1 VTYGPLLNRATQLA
15 YMYEGVPSHPDAVD
29 KYKVTQLYTAPTAIR
44 ALMRSGTDP
53 VTASSRASLQ
63 LLGSVG
69 EPINPEAWRWYH
81 QVVGEGR
88 CPIVDTWWQTETG
101 GIMITPLPTDGFTQ
115 KPGCASRPFFHPFFG
130 IQPVLLTPEGVEKE
144 VAPPRAFSPSR
155 APGRRPFVDVLGDYE
170 RYVSTYFPIEG
181 PDGQGYYLT
190 GDGAR
195 RDEDGYTVHLDHR
208 TGRRRHQL
216 VGPPH
221 RHRRGRVGRGATPT
235 HITPSPGST
244 SSIYD
249 RASVSSLSRFPSLS
263 LSLSLWTLVALP
275 RRMLASLLTLRE
287 HARKAGWGALPLAFA
302 HLLEGAT
309 PRAR

>member
-1 VTYGPLLNRATQLA
+1 
-15 YMYEGVPSHPDAVD
+15 
-29 KYKVTQLYTAPTAIR
+29 
-44 ALMRSGTDP
+44 MR
-53 VTASSRASLQ
+53 SSRAR
-63 LLGSVG
+63 
-69 EPINPEAWRWYH
+69 A
-81 QVVGEGR
+81 
-88 CPIVDTWWQTETG
+88 
-101 GIMITPLPTDGFTQ
+101 
-115 KPGCASRPFFHPFFG
+115 
-130 IQPVLLTPEGVEKE
+130 
-144 VAPPRAFSPSR
+144 RAFSPSR

-249 RASVSSLSRFPSLS
+249 RASVSSLSRFLSLS

-287 HARKAGWGALPLAFA
+287 HARKAGWGALPRPLE
-302 HLLEGAT
+302 HVELSDHGGYTLGPNGRRLHNLSVVTKYIYLLRDLERIVKGSASHDAMT
-309 PRAR
+309 RGPRAAQRRNNCGRRLGARHLCSLGARPMSSLFISF